1 MENILSSFAYR
12 IYSKLGALSV
22 TLLMSM
28 SEAFS
33 VPFYPLIKLCFTK
46 ALEWSSLVP
55 GPEDKSSSLEI
66 KNPISFTISYHLGG
80 LSGIFRTSF
89 QLFNLLINWR
99 LPMVGFSTSRKGLSS
114 TLWIS
119 SLTAIVC
126 DTSSWS
132 DDI

>member
-12 IYSKLGALSV
+12 IYLKLGALSV
-22 TLLMSM
+22 PILMSI

-55 GPEDKSSSLEI
+55 GSEDKSSSLEI
-66 KNPISFTISYHLGG
+66 KNPIPFTISYHLGG

-99 LPMVGFSTSRKGLSS
+99 LPMVGFSASRKGLPS
-114 TLWIS
+114 TLRIPS
-119 SLTAIVC
+119 PTAIIC
-126 DTSSWS
+126 DTASWS